1 MDFRNEPNTGE
12 SSSMVESYRMQH
24 ITTIDMTN
32 EAAMRSDIPCHATTP
47 LEKRFGSQEYTFIK
61 RDRRCPGNDYNK
73 SFAHNKERACLLTH
87 WYLLNLSVPGMC
99 VKHVTVTRKRRISS
113 LDG

>member
-1 MDFRNEPNTGE
+1 
-12 SSSMVESYRMQH
+12 MVESYRMQH

-73 SFAHNKERACLLTH
+73 SFAHNKEKAYLFKHWRHKKERACLLTH